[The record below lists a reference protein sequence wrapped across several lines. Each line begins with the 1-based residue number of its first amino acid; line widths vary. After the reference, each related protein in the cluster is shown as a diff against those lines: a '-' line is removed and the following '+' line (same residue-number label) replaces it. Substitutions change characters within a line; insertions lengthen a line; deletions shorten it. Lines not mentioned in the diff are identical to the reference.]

1 MPRFDTGER
10 AQNDRSLC
18 GTVHLRQV
26 RTIGGFKALSFGQAF
41 FLVMVFAMPC
51 GFPQP
56 SFFFPPALLDEV
68 KQAGRQRHSCEFRDH
83 LHWTN
88 PQLISDITE
97 HDPTRLEVGTKVRG
111 FELQLLWAS
120 AACPLSFRLGGNY
133 GQARA
138 NMRLFC

>member
-1 MPRFDTGER
+1 M
-10 AQNDRSLC
+10 A
-18 GTVHLRQV
+18 
-26 RTIGGFKALSFGQAF
+26 
-41 FLVMVFAMPC
+41 FAMPY

-56 SFFFPPALLDEV
+56 SSFVFPGLLDKV
-68 KQAGRQRHSCEFRDH
+68 KQAGMQRHSCEFRDH
-83 LHWTN
+83 LYRTN

-120 AACPLSFRLGGNY
+120 AACPLRFRLGGNY